1 MNDKKYSNKIK
12 LEFDSNSSNERLARV
27 VVSALVM
34 ELDPMMD
41 ELNDLKTAVSEA
53 VTNAIVHGYDGCE
66 GTVRMSCQIENNEI
80 IVEIE
85 DKGVG
90 IPDIQKAREPLFT
103 TKREEE
109 RSGMG
114 FMFMEVFMD
123 KLEVYSEVGKGTKVV
138 MRKKFYGNH

>member
-1 MNDKKYSNKIK
+1 MLDNKISI
-12 LEFDSNSSNERLARV
+12 EFQSLSQNEGFARV
-27 VVSALVM
+27 AVSAFIAQ
-34 ELDPMMD
+34 LDPTID
-41 ELNDLKTAVSEA
+41 EMADVKTAVSEA

>member
-1 MNDKKYSNKIK
+1 MNDKKYSNKIT

-66 GTVRMSCQIENNEI
+66 GTVRMSCQVENNEI

-103 TKREEE
+103 TKKEEE

-123 KLEVYSEVGKGTKVV
+123 NLEVYSEVGKGTKVV